1 MKVHYTGKLERLGA
15 AQERK
20 LEARWSKLGKL
31 LDWRSEKE
39 AHVILTTQRHL
50 QNAEITVNFYDHPL
64 VGVSAAADGF
74 TALLGAIEKLEKQ
87 ILRQRARWR
96 ELRRT
101 GGAEIK
107 QKKAA
112 ESAARHGAELE
123 SEGPRVFRN
132 SKRVAPKPMTV
143 EEAVLEMDNQRD
155 YVVYRD
161 AETDRLSVL
170 LRRRDGNYD
179 LIEA

>member
-1 MKVHYTGKLERLGA
+1 MKVHYTGKLERLAA

-31 LDWRSEKE
+31 LDGRSEKE

-50 QNAEITVNFYDHPL
+50 QNAEITVHFYDHPL

-112 ESAARHGAELE
+112 EPAASAVAAPE
-123 SEGPRVFRN
+123 SVGPRIFRMSN
-132 SKRVAPKPMTV
+132 PVAPKPMTV
-143 EEAVLEMDNQRD
+143 DEAVLEMDKQRE

-161 AETDRLSVL
+161 AETDRISVL
-170 LRRRDGNYD
+170 LRRKDGNFD

>member
-1 MKVHYTGKLERLGA
+1 MKVHYTGKLERLAA

-31 LDWRSEKE
+31 LDSRSEKE

-64 VGVSAAADGF
+64 VGVGTASDGF

-96 ELRRT
+96 ERKRT
-101 GGAEIK
+101 GGAVIK
-107 QKKAA
+107 QKTAA
-112 ESAARHGAELE
+112 ETASGLATALE
-123 SEGPRVFRN
+123 ADGPKVFRIGN
-132 SKRVAPKPMTV
+132 RLAAKPMTV
-143 EEAVLEMDNQRD
+143 EEAVLELDDQRQ
-155 YVVYRD
+155 YIVYRD

-170 LRRRDGNYD
+170 LRRKDGNFD